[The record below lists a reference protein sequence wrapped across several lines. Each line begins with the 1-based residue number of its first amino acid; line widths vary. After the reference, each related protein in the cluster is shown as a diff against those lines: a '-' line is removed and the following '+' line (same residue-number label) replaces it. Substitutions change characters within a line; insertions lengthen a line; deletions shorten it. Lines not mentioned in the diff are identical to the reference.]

1 MFQHLRKMS
10 GHRASLLLLLL
21 LSADFVFTLLHII
34 YHTLGPNSF
43 ICNISGLC
51 SHQIVN
57 VYHLVKLFWII
68 IFLTYILKL
77 TRYSGYVSWIV
88 TFVFFLLDD
97 ASLLHQKIGD
107 WIANNFDTYLPP
119 DLDMPSRYFEL
130 GVLAIAGMLLLVV
143 VAWAYLHGPG
153 EFRKVSNDLLLLIA
167 ALVFFGIIV
176 DLATAIKLGSTVVL
190 GLVIVED
197 AGELATYSVI
207 LWYVFVLAIHN
218 GKSDLFL
225 HDLLGR
231 PQTR

>member
-1 MFQHLRKMS
+1 MFRYIRKINEPS
-10 GHRASLLLLLL
+10 AYLLLLLL
-21 LSADFVFTLLHII
+21 LSADFVFTVLHII

-57 VYHLVKLFWII
+57 AYHLVKLFWII
-68 IFLTYILKL
+68 ILLAYILKL

-97 ASLLHQKIGD
+97 ALLLHQIVGD
-107 WIANNFDTYLPP
+107 QIAYNFGTYLPP
-119 DLDMPSRYFEL
+119 DLSLPSRFFEL
-130 GVLAIAGMLLLVV
+130 AVLAIAGMLLLVV

-153 EFRKVSNDLLLLIA
+153 EFRKVSNDLLLFIA

-176 DLATAIKLGSTVVL
+176 DLATAIKLGSAAVL

-197 AGELATYSVI
+197 AGELVVDSLIV
-207 LWYVFVLAIHN
+207 WYVFLLVIRKGN
-218 GKSDLFL
+218 PDLFL
-225 HDLLGR
+225 LDLLR
-231 PQTR
+231 KP